1 MNATHSDLPLAQRLR
16 ALSWPLI
23 GVLTLVAL
31 IRPLFSIAGLS
42 EALGKPATP
51 LILTAAISL
60 VWIAAVGLRPVH
72 DPLLTLGATG
82 MAYAVAAVVLSAV
95 LSPILSGQLEGPLAR
110 PYAIV
115 PMLLVNALWGA
126 ICGAL
131 AMALRR
137 TRSVGA

>member
-1 MNATHSDLPLAQRLR
+1 MNATHSDLPLTQRLR
-16 ALSWPLI
+16 ALPWPLI

-31 IRPLFSIAGLS
+31 IRPLFSTAGLS

-51 LILTAAISL
+51 LVLTAAISL
-60 VWIAAVGLRPVH
+60 VWIGAVALRPVH
-72 DPLLTLGATG
+72 DPLLTLVATG
-82 MAYAVAAVVLSAV
+82 VTYAVAAVVLSAV
-95 LSPILSGQLEGPLAR
+95 LSPILSGQFEGPLTR

-137 TRSVGA
+137 MRSVGA